1 MSALLAGAVGLATG
15 VLSGCGVGGGS
26 LLMLYLTL
34 LGGMGQYQAAGINL
48 VYFLACAPAALV
60 GHAKNGLVDRRAALW
75 CALAGLP
82 ASALAALV
90 AARLDV
96 GLLRRAF
103 GVFLLVIG
111 AKELF
116 TKRQQQGTDGK

>member
-1 MSALLAGAVGLATG
+1 MSALAAAAVGLATG

-34 LGGMGQYQAAGINL
+34 LGGMGQYQAAGVNL
-48 VYFLACAPAALV
+48 AYFLACAPAALV
-60 GHAKNGLVDRRAALW
+60 GHAKNGLVDKRAALW
-75 CALAGLP
+75 CVLAGLP
-82 ASALAALV
+82 ASALAALT

-96 GLLRRAF
+96 SLLRRAF
-103 GVFLLVIG
+103 GLFLLIVG

-116 TKRQQQGTDGK
+116 TKRKQKGTVEK

>member
-1 MSALLAGAVGLATG
+1 MSAVWAAAVGLATG
-15 VLSGCGVGGGS
+15 ILSGCGVGGGS

-34 LGGMGQYQAAGINL
+34 FAGVAQYTAAGINL
-48 VYFLACAPAALV
+48 LYFLACAPAALWA
-60 GHAKNGLVDRRAALW
+60 HYKNGLIERRAALW
-75 CALAGLP
+75 CIAAGVP
-82 ASALAALV
+82 AAIAASLL
-90 AARLDV
+90 AARLDT

-116 TKRQQQGTDGK
+116 TKRKQVGTDGK